1 MEPDYLNMD
10 PNMLLSLVNTRL
22 RNEFGEVRLLA
33 ESMELEH
40 EALVQRLAEQGFC
53 YASEMNQFRPC
64 ATSGEYL

>member
-40 EALVQRLAEQGFC
+40 EALVQRLAAQGFC
-53 YASEMNQFRPC
+53 YELEINQFRPC